1 MQEPGTNTG
10 GAISVQLNFAAGD
23 QRRPALIA
31 GAGTVVLA
39 LAFSALAGGR
49 GSIAQPQPLQAVAVT
64 APISIRAPILP
75 PQAAPAAQPAQDPSQ
90 PLRITGTV
98 GTDLTQSLKAA
109 GVPEEQ
115 GRAYVRA
122 IGSAIDLN
130 TGLSVAD
137 RFDLIIDRENGQL
150 GDLVYAGL
158 ARVGR
163 SDLELMQWTDGKRTR
178 WVDAQTL
185 GAEQGMEMPV
195 AGRVTS
201 GFGER
206 FHPILHRMRMHDGV
220 DLAAAWGTPIVAAAD
235 GRVASAG
242 WRGGY
247 GRAVE
252 IVHAGGIETLYG
264 HMSRIAAQPG
274 ESVRQG
280 QVIGYVGASG
290 LATGPHLHYEVHKD
304 GRLVN
309 PLSVNMVQSP
319 IQGEEAHAFNARLR
333 GILMTGGASS

>member
-1 MQEPGTNTG
+1 MQLTFPVSDQRGPLL
-10 GAISVQLNFAAGD
+10 AAAG
-23 QRRPALIA
+23 A
-31 GAGTVVLA
+31 TVA
-39 LAFSALAGGR
+39 LAIGLAGFTAAR
-49 GSIAQPQPLQAVAVT
+49 GGLAHPRPIQAVAVT
-64 APISIRAPILP
+64 TAIPIRAPILP
-75 PQAAPAAQPAQDPSQ
+75 PQAARAAQPSQNPNQ

-109 GVPEEQ
+109 GVPEAQ

-122 IGSAIDLN
+122 IASAIDLN
-130 TGLSVAD
+130 GGLSGAD
-137 RFDLIIDRENGQL
+137 RVDLVIEHNHENGGL
-150 GDLVYAGL
+150 GELVYAGL
-158 ARVGR
+158 ARAGR
-163 SDLELMQWTDGKRTR
+163 SDVELMKWTDGKHTR

-185 GAEQGMEMPV
+185 GASQGMEMPV
-195 AGRVTS
+195 AGRISS

-206 FHPILHRMRMHDGV
+206 FHPILHTMRMHDGV

-247 GRAVE
+247 GRAVQ
-252 IVHAGGIETLYG
+252 IVHSGGIETLYG

-274 ESVRQG
+274 EAVRQG

-333 GILMTGGASS
+333 GLLMAGGA

>member
-75 PQAAPAAQPAQDPSQ
+75 PQAAPAAQPAQDPNQ

-252 IVHAGGIETLYG
+252 IVHSGGIETLYG

-290 LATGPHLHYEVHKD
+290 LATGPHLHYEVRKD

-333 GILMTGGASS
+333 GILMAGGA

>member
-1 MQEPGTNTG
+1 MQLTLPVREHRGPLL
-10 GAISVQLNFAAGD
+10 AAAG
-23 QRRPALIA
+23 ALAVLAIGLTAFA
-31 GAGTVVLA
+31 GARSGLA
-39 LAFSALAGGR
+39 R
-49 GSIAQPQPLQAVAVT
+49 PQQLQAVAVT
-64 APISIRAPILP
+64 SATPATIRPSTSLRTNDTASSN
-75 PQAAPAAQPAQDPSQ
+75 AAAANPDQ

-122 IGSAIDLN
+122 IASAIDLN

-137 RFDLIIDRENGQL
+137 RFDLIIDRENGRL
-150 GDLVYAGL
+150 GELVYAGL
-158 ARVGR
+158 ARAGR
-163 SDLELMQWTDGKRTR
+163 SDLELMQWTDGNRTR

-206 FHPILHRMRMHDGV
+206 FHPVLHRMRMHDGV

-252 IVHAGGIETLYG
+252 ITHADGIETLYG

-274 ESVRQG
+274 EAVRQG

-333 GILMTGGASS
+333 GILMAGGA

>member
-75 PQAAPAAQPAQDPSQ
+75 PQAAPAAQPAQDPRQ

-252 IVHAGGIETLYG
+252 IVHSGGIETLYG

>member
-1 MQEPGTNTG
+1 
-10 GAISVQLNFAAGD
+10 VQLNFAAGD

-75 PQAAPAAQPAQDPSQ
+75 PQAAPAAQPAQDPRQ

-252 IVHAGGIETLYG
+252 IVHSGGIETLYG

>member
-1 MQEPGTNTG
+1 
-10 GAISVQLNFAAGD
+10 
-23 QRRPALIA
+23 
-31 GAGTVVLA
+31 
-39 LAFSALAGGR
+39 
-49 GSIAQPQPLQAVAVT
+49 
-64 APISIRAPILP
+64 
-75 PQAAPAAQPAQDPSQ
+75 
-90 PLRITGTV
+90 
-98 GTDLTQSLKAA
+98 
-109 GVPEEQ
+109 
-115 GRAYVRA
+115 
-122 IGSAIDLN
+122 
-130 TGLSVAD
+130 
-137 RFDLIIDRENGQL
+137 
-150 GDLVYAGL
+150 
-158 ARVGR
+158 
-163 SDLELMQWTDGKRTR
+163 MQWTDGKRTR

-220 DLAAAWGTPIVAAAD
+220 DLAAAWGTPILAAAD

-274 ESVRQG
+274 EAVRQG

-333 GILMTGGASS
+333 GILMAGGAS

>member
-75 PQAAPAAQPAQDPSQ
+75 PQAAPAAQPAQDPRQ

-220 DLAAAWGTPIVAAAD
+220 DLATAWGTPIVAAAD

-333 GILMTGGASS
+333 GILMAGGAS

>member
-1 MQEPGTNTG
+1 MQLTLPVREHRGPLLAAAAATAAL
-10 GAISVQLNFAAGD
+10 AI
-23 QRRPALIA
+23 
-31 GAGTVVLA
+31 
-39 LAFSALAGGR
+39 AFSAFAAARGGLAHPQ
-49 GSIAQPQPLQAVAVT
+49 SIQAVAVT
-64 APISIRAPILP
+64 SSVPIRAPIQPPRALP
-75 PQAAPAAQPAQDPSQ
+75 AKLQPSQNSNQ

-98 GTDLTQSLKAA
+98 GADLTQSLKNA

-122 IGSAIDLN
+122 IGSAINLS

-137 RFDLIIDRENGQL
+137 RFDLIIDRENGRL
-150 GDLVYAGL
+150 GELVYAGL
-158 ARVGR
+158 VRAGR
-163 SDLELMQWTDGKRTR
+163 SDLELMQWTNGNRTR

-195 AGRVTS
+195 AGRISS

-206 FHPILHRMRMHDGV
+206 FHPILHTMRMHDGV

-235 GRVASAG
+235 GRVMSAG

-252 IVHAGGIETLYG
+252 IAHAGAIETLYG

-274 ESVRQG
+274 EAVRQG

-333 GILMTGGASS
+333 GILMAGGA

>member
-1 MQEPGTNTG
+1 MELTFT
-10 GAISVQLNFAAGD
+10 AGH
-23 QRRPALIA
+23 QRRSALIA
-31 GAGTVVLA
+31 GAGAVA
-39 LAFSALAGGR
+39 LAIAFTASLAAR
-49 GSIAQPQPLQAVAVT
+49 GTIAHPQPLQAVAVT
-64 APISIRAPILP
+64 TSLAAHRSILP
-75 PQAAPAAQPAQDPSQ
+75 QVSPAARPEQGPDQ

-98 GTDLTQSLKAA
+98 GTDLTQSLSAA

-122 IGSAIDLN
+122 IGSAIDLR

-137 RFDLIIDRENGQL
+137 RFDLIIEHNHDNGQL
-150 GDLVYAGL
+150 GALVYAGL
-158 ARVGR
+158 ERAGR
-163 SDLELMQWTDGKRTR
+163 SDLELMQWTDGNRTR

-195 AGRVTS
+195 EGRVTS

-206 FHPILHRMRMHDGV
+206 FHPILHTMRMHDGV

-247 GRAVE
+247 GRAVQ
-252 IVHAGGIETLYG
+252 IAHFANFAHIETLYG
-264 HMSRIAAQPG
+264 HMSRIAVQPG
-274 ESVRQG
+274 ETVRQG

-304 GRLVN
+304 GRLVD

-333 GILMTGGASS
+333 AILMAGGDGTRS

>member
-1 MQEPGTNTG
+1 MQLTLPVREHRGPLI
-10 GAISVQLNFAAGD
+10 AAAGVM
-23 QRRPALIA
+23 
-31 GAGTVVLA
+31 VVLA
-39 LAFSALAGGR
+39 IGLTAFAGARSGLAR
-49 GSIAQPQPLQAVAVT
+49 PQQLQAVAVT
-64 APISIRAPILP
+64 SATPATIRPSTSLRPNDTASSN
-75 PQAAPAAQPAQDPSQ
+75 AAAANPDQ

-98 GTDLTQSLKAA
+98 GSDLTQSLKAA

-122 IGSAIDLN
+122 IASAIDLN

-137 RFDLIIDRENGQL
+137 RFDLIIDRENGRL
-150 GDLVYAGL
+150 GELVYAGL
-158 ARVGR
+158 ARAGR

-195 AGRVTS
+195 PGRVTS

-252 IVHAGGIETLYG
+252 IAHAGGIETLYG
-264 HMSRIAAQPG
+264 HMSRIAAKPG
-274 ESVRQG
+274 EAVRQG

-290 LATGPHLHYEVHKD
+290 LATGPHLHYEVRKD

-333 GILMTGGASS
+333 GILMAGGA